1 MELET
6 VESGTKSPVNRSTKR
21 KLLTPDR
28 GVSPSNE
35 KLQCTEPASKSRI
48 RLSKRTCLFGKEGN
62 VEKEQS
68 NAISMTVVD
77 ADDVRDELSTED
89 SRFQDKILS
98 RLNIE
103 TKVQTFHGLL
113 LFIFKKQFKSLER
126 TTSKHSSNLDA
137 ILEYLFL
144 SSN

>member
-1 MELET
+1 M
-6 VESGTKSPVNRSTKR
+6 
-21 KLLTPDR
+21 
-28 GVSPSNE
+28 
-35 KLQCTEPASKSRI
+35 
-48 RLSKRTCLFGKEGN
+48 FGKEGN

-77 ADDVRDELSTED
+77 TDDVRDELSRED
-89 SRFQDKILS
+89 SRFHEDEILS

-137 ILEYLFL
+137 TLEYLFL
-144 SSN
+144 GIIDQSHSTVKC